1 MKDKKGLSIIV
12 AGAIIGLLSALLV
25 EMGNPGNMGLCIA
38 CFLRDIAGAVGL
50 QNTPV
55 VQYIRPEVIGI
66 VLGAFCMSIIGKEFK
81 SKGGSSPFTRFILG
95 FMVMIGA
102 LMFLGC
108 PMRMM
113 LRIAGGD
120 MNAIVGLVGFIAG
133 IGVGIVCLKKGF
145 SLQRTY
151 KQGIIEGSAFTAI
164 NVALLILLLVAPT
177 FIIFSVK
184 APGSLRAPIYLSLG
198 VGLVAGLIGQKTRLC
213 MVGGIRDTIMFKDTY
228 LLKGFISIIVFALVG
243 NLIFGNFK
251 YGFEGQ
257 PVAHNDALWNFL
269 GMVVVGWGSVL
280 LGGCPFRQL
289 ILAGEGNSDS
299 AITVLGM
306 VIGAAFCHNFK
317 LASSGKGPTPNG
329 KVAVIICFVVLLV
342 IAVLNSGKFVKTK
355 NSKDEKKEVKVHAN

>member
-1 MKDKKGLSIIV
+1 MKDKKGLIIII
-12 AGAIIGLLSALLV
+12 AGAIIGFLSALLV
-25 EMGNPGNMGLCIA
+25 KMGNPGNMGLCIA

-50 QNTPV
+50 QTAPV

-66 VLGAFCMSIIGKEFK
+66 VLGAFCMSLIGKEFK

-95 FMVMIGA
+95 FIVMIGA

-120 MNAIVGLVGFIAG
+120 MNAVVGLVGFIAG
-133 IGVGIVCLKKGF
+133 IVVGIVCLKKGF
-145 SLQRTY
+145 TLRRAY
-151 KQGIIEGSAFTAI
+151 KQGIFEGSAISAVNI
-164 NVALLILLLVAPT
+164 ALFILLLTAPS
-177 FIIFSVK
+177 FIYFSKV
-184 APGSLRAPIYLSLG
+184 APGSLQAPIYLALG
-198 VGLVAGLIGQKTRLC
+198 VGLVAGIIGQRTRLC

-243 NLIFGNFK
+243 NLIFSNFK
-251 YGFEGQ
+251 FGFEGQ

-269 GMVVVGWGSVL
+269 GMAVVGWGSVL
-280 LGGCPFRQL
+280 LGGCPYRQL

-299 AITVLGM
+299 AITVVGM

-329 KVAVIICFVVLLV
+329 KVAVIICLVLLLIISIV
-342 IAVLNSGKFVKTK
+342 NAGKFVAMK
-355 NSKDEKKEVKVHAN
+355 NDKKQKKGVKINAN